1 MDAGITAG
9 VFGLVGAASTTIV
22 NVAQV
27 RFRDRRD
34 RSKQVTDLALAEY
47 NAHLTVVK
55 ERPGGAVLPIS
66 AYAHQTDLMLRALD
80 AGDLSP
86 ARIAEIIRSNDA
98 FCRAVV
104 EAQSSKVL
112 TAVIARNIFLFP
124 G

>member
-9 VFGLVGAASTTIV
+9 VFGLVGALIGAASTTIV

-104 EAQSSKVL
+104 EADK
-112 TAVIARNIFLFP
+112 ARRS
-124 G
+124 